1 MAANFPL
8 SAFKRVPFLTEI
20 AILGPD
26 YTGADFAMHV
36 RNFEGDTWSPLI
48 SLADATA
55 GTQGVSV
62 TYDAAFIYDDAG
74 SEAPASIIAIQ
85 IDEATLEA
93 IALNNPTNKVLTLY
107 YDLHVTP
114 TGEAKRVELYG
125 TFSIYPGVTI

>member
-62 TYDAAFIYDDAG
+62 TYDAALIYDDAG
-74 SEAPASIIAIQ
+74 SEAPASFIAIQ

-93 IALNNPTNKVLTLY
+93 LALNNPTSGPLELS
-107 YDLHVTP
+107 YDLHITP
-114 TGEAKRVELYG
+114 IGGVKFVAAYG
-125 TFSIYPGVTI
+125 KFTIYPGVTI